1 MADALADNRMTSRV
15 AIKRALEAA
24 GFVFLR
30 GGWVRKEAAPRLQD
44 KINAAV
50 RDAAELVE
58 RIKNVGTHESHVGTQ
73 EK

>member
-1 MADALADNRMTSRV
+1 MTSRV

-30 GGWVRKEAAPRLQD
+30 GGWARKEAAPRLQD
-44 KINAAV
+44 KIDRAV
-50 RDAAELVE
+50 KDAAESVE
-58 RIKNVGTHESHVGTQ
+58 RIKNVGTHENHVGTH

>member
-1 MADALADNRMTSRV
+1 MLDRK

-44 KINAAV
+44 KIDKAV
-50 RDAAELVE
+50 KDAAETVE
-58 RIKNVGTHESHVGTQ
+58 RIKGDVATD
-73 EK
+73 

>member
-1 MADALADNRMTSRV
+1 MTHTQ

-44 KINAAV
+44 KVDRAV
-50 RDAAELVE
+50 KDAADEVQAVKQGKVE
-58 RIKNVGTHESHVGTQ
+58 
-73 EK
+73 

>member
-1 MADALADNRMTSRV
+1 MTDRK

-24 GFVFLR
+24 NFVFLR

-50 RDAAELVE
+50 KDAAESVE
-58 RIKNVGTHESHVGTQ
+58 RIKNVGTQENHVGTQ

>member
-1 MADALADNRMTSRV
+1 MTSRV

-44 KINAAV
+44 KVDRAV
-50 RDAAELVE
+50 KDAAEQVHSVKE
-58 RIKNVGTHESHVGTQ
+58 GT
-73 EK
+73 K